1 MHSNG
6 NGQPSGRA
14 DSKHICASSSRKPAI
29 GSVQT
34 WPILYLETATT
45 ELLSLGT
52 LCFTPSIPHTAFLGV
67 VGLSPDRKATFL
79 LTFHELSLSNTA
91 MRRSQQLMLAGAW
104 FWLAYLVNAK
114 LELRALREIVTTTA
128 CRNIRQAHD
137 YPARVDLVYIYVLDY
152 VGNDNENNA
161 GDDSLDLMGVERAIA
176 SSVASTLNRCD
187 DERYPLYAVELS
199 DASAHK
205 VIATGA

>member
-14 DSKHICASSSRKPAI
+14 NSKHICASSSRKPAI

-34 WPILYLETATT
+34 WPILYLETT
-45 ELLSLGT
+45 ELLALGT
-52 LCFTPSIPHTAFLGV
+52 LCFALPSHTLLLLVWFGR
-67 VGLSPDRKATFL
+67 STFL
-79 LTFHELSLSNTA
+79 LTFHELLLSNTA
-91 MRRSQQLMLAGAW
+91 MRRSQQLVLAGAW
-104 FWLAYLVNAK
+104 FWLAYLVDAK
-114 LELRALREIVTTTA
+114 VERRALREIVTTTA